1 MRKQMA
7 IESEGLGG
15 IASAREVNDESA
27 CLVED
32 FKCTINDLQDFAKHY
47 LDKAKEIEFYGRF
60 LGYSGSYEI
69 RMLAFARRR
78 LATIEN
84 VLGKERVEK
93 ALVVTAE
100 KWDRV
105 FAQAEEIEKNLKPCK
120 ACGRKRSYHD
130 HVLEPDGY
138 CSEECFEVALRGSGK
153 LPLEVPEWPASTE
166 NPAAVQLLADFKPTR
181 YELALLANDT
191 LDQLKEIDFIAIFLR
206 SSGSREWRMSI
217 HAPRFLATI
226 ENVLG
231 EERYQKAIAS
241 TKEEWDKI
249 FAEAEEV
256 EKNLEPCKQCGAK
269 RGYYDYAMSF
279 VPDGYCGAC
288 GGRAE
293 AALGE
298 DRFQKALAST
308 EEEWEKIFAE
318 ADEIERNLEPCNACG
333 GKRDIRDY
341 AYIPDGYCRACN
353 RTVIRLN
360 SGSVTLNATRKFR
373 ACGGT

>member
-84 VLGKERVEK
+84 VLGKERFEK
-93 ALVVTAE
+93 ALFVTAE

-130 HVLEPDGY
+130 YVLEPDGY
-138 CSEECFEVALRGSGK
+138 CSETCFEDALMRSKEFHLGAEEL
-153 LPLEVPEWPASTE
+153 LPDFRPALYELEV
-166 NPAAVQLLADFKPTR
+166 
-181 YELALLANDT
+181 LANHYLNTIERVNFNMRFHD
-191 LDQLKEIDFIAIFLR
+191 LDQTSIQIF
-206 SSGSREWRMSI
+206 SI
-217 HAPRFLATI
+217 RRLATI
-226 ENVLG
+226 KDVLG
-231 EERYQKAIAS
+231 EEGFRKAIAD
-241 TKEEWDKI
+241 TVEKWNKE
-249 FAEAEEV
+249 FAEAEEF
-256 EKNLEPCKQCGAK
+256 EANLEPCRHCGAK
-269 RGYYDYAMSF
+269 RDYYTNAA
-279 VPDGYCGAC
+279 PNTPGGYCGFC
-288 GGRAE
+288 GIRAR

-298 DRFQKALAST
+298 DRFQKALASA
-308 EEEWEKIFAE
+308 EEEWDKIFAE
-318 ADEIERNLEPCNACG
+318 VDEMERSLEPCNACG
-333 GKRDIRDY
+333 GKRDIHAY
-341 AYIPDGYCRACN
+341 AYIPDGYCRACDP
-353 RTVIRLN
+353 TVTRLN
-360 SGSVTLNATRKFR
+360 SGSVMLNATRKFR
-373 ACGGT
+373 AYGGT

>member
-84 VLGKERVEK
+84 VLGKERFEK
-93 ALVVTAE
+93 ALFVTAE

-130 HVLEPDGY
+130 YVLEPDGY
-138 CSEECFEVALRGSGK
+138 CSKVCFEVALRRSGK

-191 LDQLKEIDFIAIFLR
+191 LDQLKEIDFD
-206 SSGSREWRMSI
+206 W
-217 HAPRFLATI
+217 RFLPENGRYSSDIRMQPFAYRRLTTI

-231 EERYQKAIAS
+231 EGRFQKAIAS
-241 TKEEWDKI
+241 TREKWERA
-249 FAEAEEV
+249 FAETEEI
-256 EKNLEPCKQCGAK
+256 ERNLEPCKHCGAK

-288 GGRAE
+288 SAPVGTI
-293 AALGE
+293 LGE

-318 ADEIERNLEPCNACG
+318 AEGIEKTRN
-333 GKRDIRDY
+333 
-341 AYIPDGYCRACN
+341 
-353 RTVIRLN
+353 
-360 SGSVTLNATRKFR
+360 TR
-373 ACGGT
+373 